1 MYFYVMGNTLL
12 HQHPEKGELLFQLVL
27 HALVFSFYTIDRHH
41 PDVLYT
47 FETYHFM
54 FFINYTWANLMIS
67 YVFLPRFFYPKRY
80 TLFALMTFLVV
91 AFVIFIEEMVLERW
105 YFPDSRGTNFPGVIF
120 SLGQVLPIL
129 AILSGF
135 KFAWDALLKQRQL
148 DELKAIVRE
157 SELAFLKSQINPHFL
172 FNNLNN
178 LYSYAVVGSPKT
190 PEIILELSSVLRYM
204 LYECREAS
212 VPLPNEID
220 HLKNFTKL
228 YELQIEDR
236 GKVSFQTGAIPSGF
250 RIAPLILN
258 VFVENAFKHS
268 QSGQSEKIR
277 IEIYLEIA
285 EDGLLQFTC
294 RNNFLSE
301 NTRQANGKGI
311 GLENVRKR
319 LALLY
324 PNSHVL
330 QISQSDKK
338 YEVSLSLQLRKK

>member
-1 MYFYVMGNTLL
+1 MGNTLL
-12 HQHPEKGELLFQLVL
+12 QQHPGKGELFFQLIL

-47 FETYHFM
+47 FETYHFI
-54 FFINYTWANLMIS
+54 FFINYTWANLLIS

-80 TLFALMTFLVV
+80 TLFALLTFFTVALV
-91 AFVIFIEEMVLERW
+91 ILIEEMVLERW
-105 YFPDSRGTNFPGVIF
+105 FFPDSRGTNFPGVIF

-148 DELKAIVRE
+148 DELKAMVRE

-178 LYSYAVVGSPKT
+178 LYAYAVEGSAKT

-212 VPLPNEID
+212 VPLLKEID
-220 HLKNFTKL
+220 HLRNFTQL

-236 GKVSFQTGAIPSGF
+236 GKVSFQVGAVPSDF

-258 VFVENAFKHS
+258 VFIENAFKHS
-268 QSGQSEKIR
+268 QAGQSEKIR
-277 IEIYLEIA
+277 ISIHLEVN
-285 EDGLLQFTC
+285 EEGLLTFNCQ
-294 RNNFLSE
+294 NNFLSE
-301 NTRQANGKGI
+301 NETISSETGI
-311 GLENVRKR
+311 GLVNVRKR

-324 PNSHVL
+324 PDSHEL
-330 QISQSDKK
+330 SIRQTDTD
-338 YEVSLSLQLRKK
+338 YHVSLSLQLRKP

>member
-1 MYFYVMGNTLL
+1 MGNTLL
-12 HQHPEKGELLFQLVL
+12 QQHPGKGELFFQLIL

-54 FFINYTWANLMIS
+54 FFVNYTWANLLIS

-80 TLFALMTFLVV
+80 TLFALLTFLVV
-91 AFVIFIEEMVLERW
+91 ALVILIEEMVLERW
-105 YFPDSRGTNFPGVIF
+105 FFPDSRGTNFPGVIF

-148 DELKAIVRE
+148 DELKAMVRE

-178 LYSYAVVGSPKT
+178 LYAYAVEGSAKT

-212 VPLPNEID
+212 VPLMKEID
-220 HLKNFTKL
+220 HLRNFTQL

-236 GKVSFQTGAIPSGF
+236 GKVSFQVGSVPSGF

-258 VFVENAFKHS
+258 VFIENAFKHS
-268 QSGQSEKIR
+268 QASQSEKIR
-277 IEIYLEIA
+277 ISIHLEVN
-285 EDGLLQFTC
+285 EEGLLTFNCQ
-294 RNNFLSE
+294 NNYLSE
-301 NTRQANGKGI
+301 NETISSEKGI
-311 GLENVRKR
+311 GLVNVRKR

-324 PNSHVL
+324 PDSHDLTIRQTDTDYHVF
-330 QISQSDKK
+330 
-338 YEVSLSLQLRKK
+338 LSLQLRKI